1 MAGIEGA
8 PPPPPP
14 PTTVTLQVVS
24 LDSVRLRRSAI
35 IS

>member
-8 PPPPPP
+8 PPPPP